1 MFIALVSLLLSI
13 HAGTVKAKELSSDET
28 VQNEQ
33 ETNEADLL
41 TDSGNQTI
49 LRFQTMVGVNPPFTG
64 TANPIRGITGGGLP
78 WVLSDARGILK
89 ADGTLRVRV
98 RGLVI
103 PVAPFNGTN
112 PAPNFRAIVSCMS
125 VDNTGTPI
133 IANVQ
138 TGLFPANTL
147 GDSNIKEKIAL
158 PKPCIAPIIFV
169 TSPTGA
175 WFSATG
181 F

>member
-1 MFIALVSLLLSI
+1 MKRILLVALAFLVIS
-13 HAGTVKAKELSSDET
+13 AGNISAKEQKGDET
-28 VQNEQ
+28 PDPTEVEDEMGPSNP
-33 ETNEADLL
+33 
-41 TDSGNQTI
+41 TI
-49 LRFQTMVGVNPPFTG
+49 LKFRTMVGVAPPYTG
-64 TANPIRGITGGGLP
+64 TANPIRGISGGGLP
-78 WVLSDARGILK
+78 WVLSDGKGMLR
-89 ADGTLRVRV
+89 ADGTLRVKV

-112 PAPNFRAIVSCMS
+112 PAPNFRATVSCMS
-125 VDNTGTPI
+125 VDDTGAPI

-147 GDSNIKEKIAL
+147 GDSDIKEKLDL

-169 TSPTGA
+169 TSPTGS